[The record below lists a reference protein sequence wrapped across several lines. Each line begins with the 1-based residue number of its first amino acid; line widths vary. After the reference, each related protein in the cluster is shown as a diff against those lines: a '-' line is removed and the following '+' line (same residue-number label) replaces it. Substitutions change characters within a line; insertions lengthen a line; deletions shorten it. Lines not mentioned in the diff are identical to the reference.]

1 MIRLF
6 SYLLLFAIKTS
17 FAANAV
23 VAIVNQNVIT
33 LDSIEWQL
41 DVTSSYDEKIDIVN
55 RQIDLLLQLNIVNE
69 LGIEPE
75 NEEINGALIQLAQ
88 NNRISLSE
96 LKSHPQ
102 FTLFVE
108 QIIETLSVIKLEQFI
123 TKDFKPELS
132 ENEIIQNCSI
142 EKSTGVKQ
150 IKIAQII
157 ISEILDSDSSK
168 SDQKNAVVGFLE
180 KLSKHITKGASFEAL
195 AKLHSQHPSYY
206 NGGLSEWL
214 NVNTPNIEIF
224 DSLQDGEVSKIY
236 ETEGGWAIA
245 IKVGERY
252 IDPEIEN
259 CKPPTVS
266 RLLRINGTDTVEPG
280 NPVVSSNAK
289 IAKSSF
295 GGLSLSVQ

>member
-1 MIRLF
+1 MRRLF
-6 SYLLLFAIKTS
+6 LLLLLFSVNISIADNTI
-17 FAANAV
+17 
-23 VAIVNQNVIT
+23 VAIVNEDVIT

-41 DVTSSYDEKIDIVN
+41 NVASSYNEKIDIVN

-108 QIIETLSVIKLEQFI
+108 QIIETLSVIKLEQSI

-132 ENEIIQNCSI
+132 ENEILQNCSI

-150 IKIAQII
+150 IKIVQII

-214 NVNTPNIEIF
+214 NVNTPNIEMF
-224 DSLQDGEVSKIY
+224 DSLEDGEVSIIY
-236 ETEGGWAIA
+236 ETDGAWAIA
-245 IKVGERY
+245 MKVDERY
-252 IDPEIEN
+252 I
-259 CKPPTVS
+259 
-266 RLLRINGTDTVEPG
+266 
-280 NPVVSSNAK
+280 NPVMESCKQQIKNQESQTYYLQWLKELRDSAYIEIYTDK
-289 IAKSSF
+289 
-295 GGLSLSVQ
+295 L

>member
-1 MIRLF
+1 MRRFCLL
-6 SYLLLFAIKTS
+6 LLLFSVNISIADNTI
-17 FAANAV
+17 
-23 VAIVNQNVIT
+23 VAIVNEDVIT

-41 DVTSSYDEKIDIVN
+41 NVASSYNEKIDIVN
-55 RQIDLLLQLNIVNE
+55 RRIDLLLQLNIVNE

-132 ENEIIQNCSI
+132 ENEILQNCSI

-168 SDQKNAVVGFLE
+168 SEQKNAVVGFLE

-214 NVNTPNIEIF
+214 NVNTPNIEMF
-224 DSLQDGEVSKIY
+224 DSLEDGEVSKIY
-236 ETEGGWAIA
+236 ETDGAWAIA
-245 IKVGERY
+245 MKVDERY
-252 IDPEIEN
+252 I
-259 CKPPTVS
+259 
-266 RLLRINGTDTVEPG
+266 
-280 NPVVSSNAK
+280 NPVMESCKQQIKNQ
-289 IAKSSF
+289 KSQTYYLQWLKELRDSAYIEIYTDK
-295 GGLSLSVQ
+295 L

>member
-1 MIRLF
+1 MRRFCLL
-6 SYLLLFAIKTS
+6 LLLFSVNISIADNTI
-17 FAANAV
+17 
-23 VAIVNQNVIT
+23 VAIVNEDVIT

-41 DVTSSYDEKIDIVN
+41 NVASSYNEKIDIVN

-108 QIIETLSVIKLEQFI
+108 QIIETLSVIKLEQSI

-132 ENEIIQNCSI
+132 ENEILLNCS
-142 EKSTGVKQ
+142 TGNFTGIRQ

-157 ISEILDSDSSK
+157 ISEILDSPSSK
-168 SDQKNAVVGFLE
+168 SEQKTAVTAFLK
-180 KLSKHITKGASFEAL
+180 KLSRHISKGASFEVF

-206 NGGLSEWL
+206 NGGLSEWFF
-214 NVNTPNIEIF
+214 VNTSNIEMF
-224 DSLQDGEVSKIY
+224 DSLQDGEISKIY

-252 IDPEIEN
+252 IDPDIEN
-259 CKPPTVS
+259 CKEQIKS
-266 RLLRINGTDTVEPG
+266 QKSQKFYSHWLKELRDSAYIEIYTD
-280 NPVVSSNAK
+280 K
-289 IAKSSF
+289 
-295 GGLSLSVQ
+295 L

>member
-1 MIRLF
+1 MRRFCLL
-6 SYLLLFAIKTS
+6 LLLFSVNISIADNTI
-17 FAANAV
+17 
-23 VAIVNQNVIT
+23 VAIVNEDVIT

-41 DVTSSYDEKIDIVN
+41 NVASSYNEKIDIVN

-132 ENEIIQNCSI
+132 ENEILQNCSM

-168 SDQKNAVVGFLE
+168 SEQKNAVVGFLE

-214 NVNTPNIEIF
+214 NVNTPNIEMF
-224 DSLQDGEVSKIY
+224 DSLEDGKVSKIY
-236 ETEGGWAIA
+236 ETDGAWAIA
-245 IKVGERY
+245 MKVDERY
-252 IDPEIEN
+252 INPDIESCKQQIKNQKSQTYYLQWLKELRDSAYIEIY
-259 CKPPTVS
+259 
-266 RLLRINGTDTVEPG
+266 TD
-280 NPVVSSNAK
+280 K
-289 IAKSSF
+289 
-295 GGLSLSVQ
+295 L

>member
-1 MIRLF
+1 MRRLF
-6 SYLLLFAIKTS
+6 LLLLLFSVNISIADNTI
-17 FAANAV
+17 
-23 VAIVNQNVIT
+23 VAIVNEDVIT

-41 DVTSSYDEKIDIVN
+41 NVASSYNEKIDIVN

-132 ENEIIQNCSI
+132 ENEILQNCSI

-168 SDQKNAVVGFLE
+168 SEQKNAVVGFLE

-214 NVNTPNIEIF
+214 NVNTPNIEMF
-224 DSLQDGEVSKIY
+224 DSLEDGEVSIIY
-236 ETEGGWAIA
+236 ETDGAWAIA
-245 IKVGERY
+245 MKVDERY
-252 IDPEIEN
+252 INPDIESCKQQIKNQKSQTYYLQWLKELRDSAYIEIY
-259 CKPPTVS
+259 
-266 RLLRINGTDTVEPG
+266 TD
-280 NPVVSSNAK
+280 K
-289 IAKSSF
+289 
-295 GGLSLSVQ
+295 L

>member
-1 MIRLF
+1 M
-6 SYLLLFAIKTS
+6 
-17 FAANAV
+17 N
-23 VAIVNQNVIT
+23 VA
-33 LDSIEWQL
+33 
-41 DVTSSYDEKIDIVN
+41 SSYNEKIDIVN

-132 ENEIIQNCSI
+132 ENEILLNCRI

-168 SDQKNAVVGFLE
+168 SEQKNAVVGLLE
-180 KLSKHITKGASFEAL
+180 KLTIHISKGASFEAL

-214 NVNTPNIEIF
+214 NVNTPNIEMF
-224 DSLQDGEVSKIY
+224 DSLEDGEVSKIY
-236 ETEGGWAIA
+236 ETDGAWAIA
-245 IKVGERY
+245 MKVDERY
-252 IDPEIEN
+252 I
-259 CKPPTVS
+259 
-266 RLLRINGTDTVEPG
+266 
-280 NPVVSSNAK
+280 NPVMESCKQQIKNQESQTYYLQWLKELRDSAYIEIYTDK
-289 IAKSSF
+289 
-295 GGLSLSVQ
+295 L

>member
-1 MIRLF
+1 MRRFCLL
-6 SYLLLFAIKTS
+6 LLLFSVNISIADNTI
-17 FAANAV
+17 
-23 VAIVNQNVIT
+23 VAIVNEDVIT

-41 DVTSSYDEKIDIVN
+41 NVASSYDEKIDIVN

-132 ENEIIQNCSI
+132 ENEILQNCSI

-150 IKIAQII
+150 IKIVQII

-214 NVNTPNIEIF
+214 NVNTPNIEMF
-224 DSLQDGEVSKIY
+224 DSLEDGEVSKIY
-236 ETEGGWAIA
+236 ETDGAWAIA
-245 IKVGERY
+245 MKVDERY
-252 IDPEIEN
+252 INLDIESCKQQNKNQKSQTYYLQWLKELRDSAYIEIYAD
-259 CKPPTVS
+259 K
-266 RLLRINGTDTVEPG
+266 L
-280 NPVVSSNAK
+280 
-289 IAKSSF
+289 
-295 GGLSLSVQ
+295 

>member
-1 MIRLF
+1 MRRFF
-6 SYLLLFAIKTS
+6 SYLTLFVIKTS
-17 FAANAV
+17 FAANTV
-23 VAIVNQNVIT
+23 VAIVNQDVIT

-41 DVTSSYDEKIDIVN
+41 NVASSYDEKIDIISQ
-55 RQIDLLLQLNIVNE
+55 QIDLLLQLNIAKE
-69 LGIEPE
+69 LGIKPQN
-75 NEEINGALIQLAQ
+75 NEIEGALIQLAQ
-88 NNRISLSE
+88 NNNISISE

-132 ENEIIQNCSI
+132 ENEILQNCSI
-142 EKSTGVKQ
+142 EKYTGVKQ

-168 SDQKNAVVGFLE
+168 SEQKNAVVGFLE

-214 NVNTPNIEIF
+214 NVNTPNIEMF
-224 DSLQDGEVSKIY
+224 DSLEDGEVSKIY
-236 ETEGGWAIA
+236 ETDGAWAIA
-245 IKVGERY
+245 MKVDERY
-252 IDPEIEN
+252 INPDIESCKQQIKNQKSQTYYLQWLKELRDSAYIEIY
-259 CKPPTVS
+259 
-266 RLLRINGTDTVEPG
+266 TD
-280 NPVVSSNAK
+280 K
-289 IAKSSF
+289 
-295 GGLSLSVQ
+295 L

>member
-1 MIRLF
+1 MRRFFIL
-6 SYLLLFAIKTS
+6 LLLFSVNISIADNAI
-17 FAANAV
+17 
-23 VAIVNQNVIT
+23 VAIVNKDVIT
-33 LDSIEWQL
+33 LNSVEWQL
-41 DVTSSYDEKIDIVN
+41 DVTSTHDKKIDIVS
-55 RQIDLLLQLNIVNE
+55 RQIDLLLQLNVANE
-69 LGIEPE
+69 LGIEPQ
-75 NEEINGALIQLAQ
+75 NEEVEGALMQLAR
-88 NNRISLSE
+88 NYNISLIE

-132 ENEIIQNCSI
+132 ENEILINCSTGN
-142 EKSTGVKQ
+142 STGVKQ

-157 ISEILDSDSSK
+157 ISEILDSDSTKSK
-168 SDQKNAVVGFLE
+168 QKNAVTAYLE
-180 KLSKHITKGASFEAL
+180 KLSKHISKGASFEAF
-195 AKLHSQHPSYY
+195 AKLHSQHPSYH

-214 NVNTPNIEIF
+214 FVNTPNIEIF

-259 CKPPTVS
+259 CKEQIRNQKS
-266 RLLRINGTDTVEPG
+266 QQYYSEWLKELRDSAYIEIYTD
-280 NPVVSSNAK
+280 K
-289 IAKSSF
+289 
-295 GGLSLSVQ
+295 L